1 MGEEFFGS
9 VEVQFCGIGGGFGGG
24 DALLGG
30 VDGLV
35 FCQFLLRDLCDQ
47 GFDAALCEVP
57 TAFDGFS
64 LGFEVVDQVGV
75 VVLDFGDD
83 LAFLD
88 FLTFDDVEMF
98 HTASDLCFDIG
109 SAIERIESDDTSGSD
124 DELAPWEEE
133 NPREEKSE
141 DQGNGFRERGGDA
154 RRGGE
159 VEDTQR
165 GC

>member
-1 MGEEFFGS
+1 MGEEFFSS
-9 VEVQFCGIGGGFGGG
+9 VEVQFCGVGGCFGGS
-24 DALLGG
+24 DALLGS

-57 TAFDGFS
+57 SAFDGFS
-64 LGFEVVDQVGV
+64 LGFEVTDQVRV

-98 HTASDLCFDIG
+98 HAASDLCFDIG
-109 SAIERIESDDTSGSD
+109 SAIERVESDDTSRSD
-124 DELAPWEEE
+124 YELAPWEEE
-133 NPREEKSE
+133 NSSDQQGE
-141 DQGNGFRERGGDA
+141 DQGDGFRESGCEA
-154 RRGGE
+154 RRGCE